1 MPEDSDIEGQT
12 ASEAQKY
19 RLSPG
24 SGDAVLNG
32 YFTMVSSTEDSS
44 LIECQL
50 LELLGIHSSPCFS
63 PLVGIDRLLDG
74 QLRVD
79 IYELLLR

>member
-24 SGDAVLNG
+24 SEDALNG
-32 YFTMVSSTEDSS
+32 CFTMVSSTEDSS

-50 LELLGIHSSPCFS
+50 LELLGIHSPPCCS

-74 QLRVD
+74 HLRVD
-79 IYELLLR
+79 IYELLFR